1 MMSSPILGHAL
12 LLSTIFLCCQAF
24 HAQPSY
30 GRQQTRLSAE
40 KNFWNGVVNLWDEV
54 LEMSTYGPSER
65 RILKARREAKE
76 GARGDNDL
84 SLESFRR
91 VVRHQDSES
100 SEKDFGDPPE
110 FSGYDLRDLLVEKWA
125 APLDVDFQR
134 APGAVYC
141 TIMPVA
147 FGSSK
152 CRHESEL
159 AYLMHLQGVVEVLH
173 KYNNLDRFV
182 NHVVMTNS
190 QPKPGTDS
198 VPIRLELSDEDL
210 DKIL

>member
-1 MMSSPILGHAL
+1 M
-12 LLSTIFLCCQAF
+12 
-24 HAQPSY
+24 
-30 GRQQTRLSAE
+30 
-40 KNFWNGVVNLWDEV
+40 VNLWDEV
-54 LEMSTYGPSER
+54 IEMSTYGPSER

-134 APGAVYC
+134 APGSVYC